1 MDEQQAKQL
10 RSVVVD
16 EGQSLQSR
24 KAAAEHLIGLHVE
37 AVEAAG
43 VSDDDPEVSAL
54 RTPWKDAELASMFC
68 KSLDGPPLKGAS
80 LSDAKNTVFQRRK
93 LRALL
98 AVVVDEKA
106 HPLERLAGCE
116 RILHDYPVGKWRM
129 NSYTAARLLA
139 EILPADSVKW
149 DSESWRRGPI
159 QVQRPPMELKDV
171 WSF

>member
-1 MDEQQAKQL
+1 MDEQQAMQL
-10 RSVVVD
+10 RSVTAD
-16 EGQSLQSR
+16 EGQSLPAR
-24 KAAAEHLIGLHVE
+24 RAAAEHLIGLHVE

-68 KSLDGPPLKGAS
+68 KSPDGPPLKGWP
-80 LSDAKNTVFQRRK
+80 LSDAKSKVLDRRK

-106 HPLERLAGCE
+106 HPLERLAACE
-116 RILHDYPVGKWRM
+116 KVLRDYPVGKWRM

-149 DSESWRRGPI
+149 DSDSWRRGPI